1 MLDPGSGS
9 SPGGDD
15 EGQKRP
21 GAQTGT
27 CPGNW
32 VTPLTANDQTMPT
45 MAAMVAA
52 KLFVFTQEPQNVKMS
67 LEGKINM

>member
-1 MLDPGSGS
+1 MLDPGS

-21 GAQTGT
+21 GPQLRT

-32 VTPLTANDQTMPT
+32 VTPLTATDQTMPN
-45 MAAMVAA
+45 MAPMVAA
-52 KLFVFTQEPQNVKMS
+52 KLFVFTQEPQNVEMS

>member
-1 MLDPGSGS
+1 MRVRSDL
-9 SPGGDD
+9 
-15 EGQKRP
+15 EP
-21 GAQTGT
+21 GAQLGT

-32 VTPLTANDQTMPT
+32 VIPLTATDHTMPN